1 MVFRKSVEDADYFV
15 GLIFKVDAR
24 KEGGG
29 EGRSRIFVGKK
40 RREGFESIQGI
51 FVKIEFVRSFFF
63 FAVMEVN
70 EKEFVESLRPPPS
83 TNSISN
89 VFSSEE
95 RRGGEKKKKA
105 LTIES

>member
-1 MVFRKSVEDADYFV
+1 M
-15 GLIFKVDAR
+15 
-24 KEGGG
+24 
-29 EGRSRIFVGKK
+29 GKK

-70 EKEFVESLRPPPS
+70 GKEFVESPPPPLPQ
-83 TNSISN
+83 IQYRM
-89 VFSSEE
+89 FSLAKK
-95 RRGGEKKKKA
+95 GEGEKKKKKA

>member
-24 KEGGG
+24 K

-70 EKEFVESLRPPPS
+70 GKEFVESLRPPPS

-95 RRGGEKKKKA
+95 RRGGEKKRKH
-105 LTIES
+105 

>member
-29 EGRSRIFVGKK
+29 GEDRSRIFVGKK

-70 EKEFVESLRPPPS
+70 GKEFVESLRPPPS

-95 RRGGEKKKKA
+95 RRGGEKKRKH
-105 LTIES
+105 

>member
-24 KEGGG
+24 KEGG

-70 EKEFVESLRPPPS
+70 GKEFVESLRPPPS

>member
-1 MVFRKSVEDADYFV
+1 M
-15 GLIFKVDAR
+15 
-24 KEGGG
+24 
-29 EGRSRIFVGKK
+29 GKK

-70 EKEFVESLRPPPS
+70 GKEFVESPPPPS

-95 RRGGEKKKKA
+95 RRGGEKKRKH
-105 LTIES
+105 